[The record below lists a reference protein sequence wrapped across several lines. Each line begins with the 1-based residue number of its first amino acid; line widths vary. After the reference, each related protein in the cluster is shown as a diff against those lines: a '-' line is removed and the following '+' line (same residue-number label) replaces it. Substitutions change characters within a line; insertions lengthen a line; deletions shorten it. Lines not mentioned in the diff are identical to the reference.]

1 MIYRITIHDIPGDHR
16 DVGATFYNRSGVW
29 YINPLSDQ
37 LYSDDW
43 EDTTITGLLLHI
55 NKKIKRGRYECL

>member
-1 MIYRITIHDIPGDHR
+1 MQDIPGDSR
-16 DVGATFYNRSGVW
+16 DVCATVHNRGSVW

-43 EDTTITGLLLHI
+43 EDTTITGLFLHI
-55 NKKIKRGRYECL
+55 NKKIKRGRHECL